1 MEGLEKIK
9 EYLREEHG
17 EDIDIDVLAPEG
29 EDEIKVQAHDD
40 ENNFLGEI
48 ILKEVDE

>member
-29 EDEIKVQAHDD
+29 EDEIKVIAYDNETGD
-40 ENNFLGEI
+40 FLGEV
-48 ILKEVDE
+48 ILKEVD